1 MNRKAIITAVA
12 ISLTASIL
20 FEFVIKP
27 KLEELKNA

>member
-20 FEFVIKP
+20 FEFIIKP